1 MLVKLLSGVSAGLLI
16 SIGGTVFLACDNK
29 VVGAVFFSVAL
40 LCICYKRFSL
50 YTGRIGYAIRDRSK
64 DYFSG
69 LFLGLAGNILGTAA
83 GGVLIRISLPTLIEK
98 AQSACAPRLE
108 QSFWQTLIRAIF
120 CGILMY
126 LAVSIFA
133 EHKTPI
139 AILFCIPVFI
149 LSGFE
154 HSIADMFYFAVRGL
168 PDLEMIAF
176 IATVILGNSVGAL
189 ILPLFNPVERIK
201 KND

>member
-1 MLVKLLSGVSAGLLI
+1 MLNKFLSGVSAGLLI
-16 SIGGTVFLACDNK
+16 SLGGTVYLACDNK
-29 VVGAVFFSVAL
+29 VVGAVLFSVAL
-40 LCICYKRFSL
+40 LCICYKGYSL

-69 LFLGLAGNILGTAA
+69 LFLGLAGNVVGTAL
-83 GGVLIRISLPTLIEK
+83 GGAAIHFALPSLVEK
-98 AQSACAPRLE
+98 ATALCDAKSSMSLLQAFL
-108 QSFWQTLIRAIF
+108 RALF

-133 EHKTPI
+133 EHKTPV

-154 HSIADMFYFAVRGL
+154 HCVADMFYFAVKGW
-168 PDLEMIAF
+168 PTIGGTIF
-176 IATVILGNSVGAL
+176 ILVAILGNTAGSL
-189 ILPLFNPVERIK
+189 ILPALNPKERIR
-201 KND
+201 KNG